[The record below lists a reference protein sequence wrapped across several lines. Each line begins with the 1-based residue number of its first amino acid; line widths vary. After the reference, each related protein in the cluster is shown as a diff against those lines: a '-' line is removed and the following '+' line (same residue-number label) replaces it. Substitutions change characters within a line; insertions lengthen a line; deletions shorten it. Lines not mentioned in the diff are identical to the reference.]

1 MRLTSNVVAI
11 LILMMLSAVGK
22 SQQLTEKQQADDGQR
37 KLMKDSLRI
46 SDQAVTQI
54 FSIRQSYFLKSE
66 TIRADSSISLQE
78 KQIQLQKLRD
88 DTNNGIKRV
97 LGDALFEKYTQMI
110 LRRMNS
116 HYGTTKQPL
125 ASGN

>member
-1 MRLTSNVVAI
+1 
-11 LILMMLSAVGK
+11 MLSAVGK